1 MPEHARAGLA
11 RSPNAILVSR
21 RRWLGAV
28 VAVAASVARIEG
40 PQASSPASDETRLR
54 DLINES
60 RRARG
65 LAPLA
70 ASLALDEDARAHS
83 TKLARRQD
91 LFHRSSREFRR
102 LKVAW
107 IRVGENVG
115 TAGDVD
121 EMHRLMLASPLHRAN
136 VLGDFT
142 AVGIGIE
149 RDRRGRLWVTELF
162 VAQ

>member
-1 MPEHARAGLA
+1 M
-11 RSPNAILVSR
+11 SR
-21 RRWLGAV
+21 RRWLVSALCGV
-28 VAVAASVARIEG
+28 VAIVRVG
-40 PQASSPASDETRLR
+40 GQQASSLSSDEARLR
-54 DLINES
+54 ALINES
-60 RRARG
+60 RQARG

-70 ASLALDEDARAHS
+70 ASLALDDDARAHS
-83 TKLARRQD
+83 MKLARRQD

-142 AVGIGIE
+142 TVGIGIE